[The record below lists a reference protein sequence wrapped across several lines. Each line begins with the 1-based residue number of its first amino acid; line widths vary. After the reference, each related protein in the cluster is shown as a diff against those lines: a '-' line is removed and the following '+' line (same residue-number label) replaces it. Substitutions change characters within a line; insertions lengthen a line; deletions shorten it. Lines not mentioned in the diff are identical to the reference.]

1 MRGSRRRRR
10 RAEAELSL
18 LRKQRMEPLMLSRLK
33 EILLMELT
41 VWRWRRRKNPVLR
54 VALAGG
60 PGVETAV
67 AQGLATDAGPDPDP
81 GRDPSDPDRGRED
94 GGLAVETDGKAEAPP
109 NGPSL
114 EITRAR
120 RVREIA
126 GLRKRKTRSP
136 VSREI
141 MIKKKLD
148 TRIRRTRSTKL
159 STWRSRILPKYFIYL
174 SWSQF

>member
-1 MRGSRRRRR
+1 MRGSRRRKR
-10 RAEAELSL
+10 RAGELSL
-18 LRKQRMEPLMLSRLK
+18 LRKQRMEPLMQSRLK

-41 VWRWRRRKNPVLR
+41 VWRWPRRKNPVLR

-67 AQGLATDAGPDPDP
+67 AQGPVTDVGQDPDP
-81 GRDPSDPDRGRED
+81 GRDPSDPDRGRE
-94 GGLAVETDGKAEAPP
+94 GEGLAVGTDGEAGAGPD
-109 NGPSL
+109 GPSL
-114 EITRAR
+114 AITKAR
-120 RVREIA
+120 RAREIA
-126 GLRKRKTRSP
+126 GRLTGKTRSP

-141 MIKKKLD
+141 MIRKKLD

-174 SWSQF
+174 SWIQF